1 MKTDLTETVH
11 HLLGP
16 STSYSQKMALL
27 DRADEELMAQQA
39 DYRELYKHLPQEG
52 RELEDAFHHY
62 TRLLDNFR
70 ELLST
75 QDAPEERVQELLEA
89 LKHLKGLQF
98 DFKEKLWASR
108 GPSTHPGLNE
118 LLVFLKGK
126 DEDALYAHIKSEGKR
141 VEAQDRI
148 LSSQPEFV
156 RETLTSLI
164 DEYYDLL
171 QDIVESMEEGALSE
185 ERDDFLERLK
195 LWGDEYSCH
204 DINGLRLKYDSH
216 PTAIPDV
223 NFCLNMRRLYLE
235 EFVSGHL
242 FDHSFESARA
252 ELRQV
257 MDWVETDE
265 RVSLGDKSQYKK
277 LHQIILERLEDVAR
291 AKSLEDL
298 KEVGQACVGV
308 CDEANGW
315 QIRFSKLR

>member
-16 STSYSQKMALL
+16 STSYSRKMALL

-39 DYRELYKHLPQEG
+39 DYRELYKHLPRDG
-52 RELEDAFHHY
+52 RELEDAFNHY

-75 QDAPEERVQELLEA
+75 QEAPEDRVQELLEA
-89 LKHLKGLQF
+89 LRHLKGLQF

-118 LLVFLKGK
+118 LIVLLKGS

-141 VEAQDRI
+141 VEGQDRI
-148 LSSQPEFV
+148 LDSQPEFV
-156 RETLTSLI
+156 RAELTSLI
-164 DEYYDLL
+164 DEYYDSLR
-171 QDIVESMEEGALSE
+171 DILESMEEGALTE
-185 ERDDFLERLK
+185 ERDDFVERLQ

-204 DINGLRLKYDSH
+204 DINGLRLKYDAH
-216 PTAIPDV
+216 PTALPDV

-242 FDHSFESARA
+242 FDHSFESART
-252 ELRQV
+252 ELKRV

-265 RVSLGDKSQYKK
+265 RVSLSDKSRYKK
-277 LHQIILERLEDVAR
+277 LHVTILERLEDVAR
-291 AKSLEDL
+291 AKDLDDL
-298 KEVGQACVGV
+298 KEVGQGCVAV